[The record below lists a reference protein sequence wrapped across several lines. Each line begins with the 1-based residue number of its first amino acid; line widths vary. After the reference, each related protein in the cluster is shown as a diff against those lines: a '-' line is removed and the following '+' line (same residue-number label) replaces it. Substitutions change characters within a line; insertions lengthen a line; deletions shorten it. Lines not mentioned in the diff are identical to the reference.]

1 MVANRRPFFFIFN
14 AMIKTILNLAAL
26 IISIA
31 AAGQSFP
38 NGSYNFNGDPAY
50 AYNKYLV
57 LHGERNFTKV
67 GIYRVL
73 GTYYLM
79 GEKHP
84 GAMYSK
90 TETALNIKLSYNTY
104 NQEVA
109 FISSSN
115 LNNPLVKEAGTL
127 DSFRLQKDSLITEDM
142 LFVYGG
148 LLGSNE
154 KAYFRQMTDPSQNL
168 VLYKKYKSVLAS
180 TSNYIEADIREFEL
194 EVSYYYYNKEKKE
207 FSRLKTGYNAVKKEL
222 GFIRNF
228 DTVLD
233 KELLRTNPEAALI
246 NLISSA
252 D

>member
-1 MVANRRPFFFIFN
+1 
-14 AMIKTILNLAAL
+14 MIKTIFSLAAFVV
-26 IISIA
+26 SIA

-38 NGSYNFNGDPAY
+38 NGSYNFNGDPAN

-67 GIYRVL
+67 GVYRVL

-84 GAMYSK
+84 GSMYSK
-90 TETALNIKLSYNTY
+90 NETALNIRLSYNTY
-104 NQEVA
+104 NQELA
-109 FISSSN
+109 FISSAN
-115 LNNPLVKEAGTL
+115 ANKPLVKEPGTL

-142 LFVYGG
+142 LFIYGS
-148 LLGSNE
+148 LIGSNE
-154 KAYFRQMTDPSQNL
+154 KAYFRQLTDPSQNL
-168 VLYKKYKSVLAS
+168 VLYKKYRSVLES
-180 TSNYIEADIREFEL
+180 TSNYAESDVREFEI

-207 FSRLKTGYNAVKKEL
+207 LTRLKTGYNSLKKEL
-222 GFIRNF
+222 GFIKNF

-233 KELLRTNPEAALI
+233 KELLRANPEAALI
-246 NLISSA
+246 NLISSV